1 MARVL
6 YVGQAVADRLWNDI
20 GENTDR
26 YMVSGF
32 DDLVEKGD
40 WSIPLR
46 VEYTPALLRELD
58 PAPDDRA
65 AEIENS
71 RKVWKALGSL
81 TPSMAREN
89 RVWVRL
95 CHVDGLTY
103 CRERWLSGTSDDRF
117 VDKVR
122 RTMFATTRTDARDH
136 NALAQLW
143 WNGWIAHRL
152 MPEDPNLALNLIL
165 SKADVR
171 LTLVE
176 RPWIFSRVALARRIL
191 HRMQVDDWLVAK
203 ERHIREV
210 MKAINVLGGGV
221 AFEVLEKLAIDEF
234 IEKAIARAKAV
245 LAVEERS
252 KSTSSHVKAEAT
264 A

>member
-6 YVGQAVADRLWNDI
+6 YVGQAIADRLWGDI
-20 GENTDR
+20 SHNIDR
-26 YMVSGF
+26 YVNSGF
-32 DDLVEKGD
+32 DDLVAKGD

-46 VEYTPALLRELD
+46 VDYKPSLLKELD

-65 AEIENS
+65 AEMENS

-89 RVWVRL
+89 RIWVRL
-95 CHVDGLTY
+95 CHVDALTY
-103 CRERWLSGTSDDRF
+103 CRERWLVGTPDDRF

-152 MPEDPNLALNLIL
+152 MPEDPDQALDLIL
-165 SKADVR
+165 SKADAR

-176 RPWIFSRVALARRIL
+176 RPWIFSRVPLARRIL
-191 HRMQVDDWLVAK
+191 HRMQADDWLVAK
-203 ERHIREV
+203 ERHLREV

-221 AFEVLEKLAIDEF
+221 AFEVLDESAIDDF
-234 IEKAIARAKAV
+234 IDKTISRAKAV

-252 KSTSSHVKAEAT
+252 KTRTRTKAVAT